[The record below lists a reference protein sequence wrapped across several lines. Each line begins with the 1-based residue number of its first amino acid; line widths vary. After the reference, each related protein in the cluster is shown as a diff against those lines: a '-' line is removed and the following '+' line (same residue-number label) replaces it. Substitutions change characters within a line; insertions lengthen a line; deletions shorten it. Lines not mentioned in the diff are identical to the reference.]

1 MLTDIALRGSV
12 GLIPVL
18 LFLAAL
24 VYLDSY
30 KLVHL
35 RSVLET
41 IVFGCLAAA
50 ASYVVNVTVLSNF
63 SIELIDY
70 SRYFAPLIEEFLKG
84 LILVH
89 LIRRNRIGF
98 PVDSAIFGFAAG
110 AGFAM
115 IENLY
120 YLNMLVDSH
129 LAVWILRGFGTAIMH
144 GGTTAIFGIIAHTL
158 AEERQSTKAYIFI
171 PGFLT
176 AVMIHS
182 VFNHFLFA
190 PVWSTL
196 GILLLFPPVI
206 IIVFQ
211 ESEKSLR
218 RWMQIDFDADAELL
232 ELISSGEFSQS
243 KVGKF
248 LGSLRGRF
256 RGEVVADMFCYLR
269 LHIEL
274 SMRATGMLM
283 MRESGFPTEP
293 HPEVQGMLDELR
305 YLEKSIGRTGR
316 RTMKPFLRLSPRD
329 LWQIYMLE
337 EK

>member
-35 RSVLET
+35 RAVLET
-41 IVFGCLAAA
+41 IIFGCLAAA
-50 ASYVVNVTVLSNF
+50 ASYVANVTMLSTF
-63 SIELIDY
+63 SIGLTDY
-70 SRYFAPLIEEFLKG
+70 SRYVAPLIEELLKG
-84 LILVH
+84 LILVN
-89 LIRRNRIGF
+89 LIRRNKIGF

-120 YLNMLVDSH
+120 YLGTLVDSH
-129 LAVWILRGFGTAIMH
+129 LAVWIVRGFGTAIMH

-158 AEERQSTKAYIFI
+158 AEERQTTKAYIFV

-176 AVMIHS
+176 AAAIHS

-206 IIVFQ
+206 MVVFQ

-232 ELISSGEFSQS
+232 ERISSGEFTES

-269 LHIEL
+269 LHVEL

-293 HPEVQGMLDELR
+293 HPEVQGMLEELK

-316 RTMKPFLRLSPRD
+316 RTMKPFLRLSSRD

-337 EK
+337 E

>member
-35 RSVLET
+35 RAVLET

-50 ASYVVNVTVLSNF
+50 ASYVINVTVLSNF
-63 SIELIDY
+63 SIALIDY

-176 AVMIHS
+176 AAMIHS

-206 IIVFQ
+206 MIVFQ

-232 ELISSGEFSQS
+232 ELISSGNFSQS

-269 LHIEL
+269 LHVEL

-293 HPEVQGMLDELR
+293 HPEVQGMLEELR

-337 EK
+337 E

>member
-35 RSVLET
+35 RAVLET

-50 ASYVVNVTVLSNF
+50 ASYVVNVTVLSSF
-63 SIELIDY
+63 SIGLIDY

-158 AEERQSTKAYIFI
+158 AEERQTTKAYIFI

-176 AVMIHS
+176 AAMIHS

-206 IIVFQ
+206 MVVFQ

-293 HPEVQGMLDELR
+293 HPEVQGMLEELR

-337 EK
+337 E

>member
-24 VYLDSY
+24 VYLDSF

-35 RSVLET
+35 RAVLET
-41 IVFGCLAAA
+41 IIFGCLAAA
-50 ASYVVNVTVLSNF
+50 ASYVVNVTALTNF
-63 SIELIDY
+63 DIQLIHY
-70 SRYFAPLIEEFLKG
+70 SRYVAPLVEELLKG

-89 LIRRNRIGF
+89 LIQRNRVGF

-120 YLNMLVDSH
+120 YLNVLENSH
-129 LAVWILRGFGTAIMH
+129 LAVWIVRGFGTAIMH

-158 AEERQSTKAYIFI
+158 AEEKQTTKWYIFV
-171 PGFLT
+171 PGFLV
-176 AVMIHS
+176 AAMIHS

-190 PVWSTL
+190 PVWSTV
-196 GILLLFPPVI
+196 GILLLFPPI
-206 IIVFQ
+206 IMVVFE

-218 RWMQIDFDADAELL
+218 RWMQVDFDADATLL
-232 ELISSGEFSQS
+232 QLLSSGEFSES

-248 LGSLRGRF
+248 LASLKGRF
-256 RGEVVADMFCYLR
+256 RGEVLADMLCYLR
-269 LHIEL
+269 LHVEL
-274 SMRATGMLM
+274 SMRATGILML
-283 MRESGFPTEP
+283 RDSGMEAEP
-293 HPEVQGMLDELR
+293 HPEVKGMLEELK

-316 RTMKPFLRLSPRD
+316 RTMKPFLRLSSRD

-337 EK
+337 E